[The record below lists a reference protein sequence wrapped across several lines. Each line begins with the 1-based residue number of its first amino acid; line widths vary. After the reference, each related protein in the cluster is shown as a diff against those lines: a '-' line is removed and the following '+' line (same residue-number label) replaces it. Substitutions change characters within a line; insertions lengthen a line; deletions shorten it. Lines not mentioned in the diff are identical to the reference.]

1 MKIISFN
8 FKINHNIIYIFLMI
22 IQIIVVFLKKIFE
35 RNEIKKNKEYN
46 FFESYLITLFGNIS
60 YIFGIIIYILKNYI
74 SYKNNK
80 EKTSKN
86 SISYQSTLKY
96 AMKRI
101 NFNKNYLSKKSIFL
115 LFFLL
120 IIIYLINIFLNIFKT
135 QKSYPL
141 YETSIT
147 LSFFSYILLNK
158 LFLPNKF
165 ENHHI
170 LSIIVICFLNI
181 PIIIYNLSQYFNEN
195 LYNTIFY
202 LFTGIYLGFI
212 EYLIEIKF
220 YDPYFLFFF
229 ESCLYFLLNIINII
243 LYFIYKKKINNEIFN
258 FSLLQINL
266 LNFIYNFL
274 FYLIIFYYSSIYII
288 LIELFSR
295 SLIYLLLYKPI
306 KNKTF
311 STLEII
317 RLIISIFTFIF
328 ILIYIEV
335 IEVNLCNL
343 NKNLK
348 KSIIERQKDEIII
361 ND

>member
-1 MKIISFN
+1 MKIISFDC
-8 FKINHNIIYIFLMI
+8 KINHNIINIFLFV
-22 IQIIVVFLKKIFE
+22 IQIIIAFLKKIFE

-46 FFESYLITLFGNIS
+46 YFESYLITSFGSIS

-80 EKTSKN
+80 KKESKISN
-86 SISYQSTLKY
+86 SYQSTLINSI
-96 AMKRI
+96 KRI
-101 NFNKNYLSKKSIFL
+101 NFNKNFLSKKLIFL

-120 IIIYLINIFLNIFKT
+120 LINIFLNIIRT
-135 QKSYPL
+135 QKSFPL

-181 PIIIYNLSQYFNEN
+181 PIIIYCLSQYFNEN

-229 ESCLYFLLNIINII
+229 ESCLYLLLNIINII

-311 STLEII
+311 STLDII

-328 ILIYIEV
+328 ILIYVEV